1 MASLFKAC
9 FKKIESEL
17 PDIEKMVED
26 AVEKRVEQLVEKM
39 IKKYLEKGFLETED
53 VKLESYPHEVK
64 EDDRS

>member
-9 FKKIESEL
+9 FKKIEV

-26 AVEKRVEQLVEKM
+26 AVEKKVAPLIENM

-53 VKLESYPHEVK
+53 VKLESYPHDQNK
-64 EDDRS
+64 NAST

>member
-9 FKKIESEL
+9 FKSEL
-17 PDIEKMVED
+17 PDIEKMIED
-26 AVEKRVEQLVEKM
+26 AVEKKVALLVEKM

-64 EDDRS
+64 EDARN